1 MIVYN
6 NLFKKYLAG
15 EIESNLGTFFYSQI
29 NSFLSLRKS
38 PFNSSFQYEVLVKI
52 DFYNSFSETKKESL
66 NYRLGFNDPI
76 LYDLFKNNEANIRRF
91 NKLIELFEEKTDGL
105 NDLFN
110 DVFLLDMYNEYT
122 IK

>member
-6 NLFKKYLAG
+6 NLFEKYLTD
-15 EIESNLGTFFYSQI
+15 EIKSNLDTVFYSQI

-38 PFNSSFQYEVLVKI
+38 PFNSNFQYEILVKI

-66 NYRLGFNDPI
+66 DYRLGFNDSS
-76 LYDLFKNNEANIRRF
+76 LYDLFKNDENNVRKAL
-91 NKLIELFEEKTDGL
+91 KLIELFEEKTDGL

-110 DVFLLDMYNEYT
+110 DIFLLDMYNEYIT
-122 IK
+122 K

>member
-6 NLFKKYLAG
+6 NLFEKYLAD
-15 EIESNLGTFFYSQI
+15 EIENNLDSVFYSQI

-38 PFNSSFQYEVLVKI
+38 PFNSNFQYEVLVKI

-66 NYRLGFNDPI
+66 NYRLGFNDSS
-76 LYDLFKNNEANIRRF
+76 LYDIFKNSENNARKAI
-91 NKLIELFEEKTDGL
+91 KLIELFENKTDSL

-110 DVFLLDMYNEYT
+110 DIFLLDMYNKYAT
-122 IK
+122 K

>member
-6 NLFKKYLAG
+6 NLFEKYLTD
-15 EIESNLGTFFYSQI
+15 EIKSNLDTVFYSQI

-38 PFNSSFQYEVLVKI
+38 PFKSNFQYEVLVKI
-52 DFYNSFSETKKESL
+52 VFYNSFSETKKESL
-66 NYRLGFNDPI
+66 DYRLGFNDSS
-76 LYDLFKNNEANIRRF
+76 LYDLFKNDENNVRKAI
-91 NKLIELFEEKTDGL
+91 KLIELFEKKTDSL

-110 DVFLLDMYNEYT
+110 DIFLLDMYNEYT

>member
-6 NLFKKYLAG
+6 NLFEKYLSD
-15 EIESNLGTFFYSQI
+15 EIKNSLDSVFYSQI

-66 NYRLGFNDPI
+66 NYRLGFNDSS
-76 LYDLFKNNEANIRRF
+76 LYDLFKSSENNVRKAI
-91 NKLIELFEEKTDGL
+91 KLIELFEEKTDSL

-110 DVFLLDMYNEYT
+110 DIFLLDMYNEYVT
-122 IK
+122 K

>member
-6 NLFKKYLAG
+6 NLFEEYLAN
-15 EIESNLGTFFYSQI
+15 EIESSIGTFFYSQI

-66 NYRLGFNDPI
+66 NYKLGFNDSS
-76 LYDLFKNNEANIRRF
+76 LYDLFKNGENNVRKAL
-91 NKLIELFEEKTDGL
+91 KLIELFEKKTDSL

-110 DVFLLDMYNEYT
+110 DIFLLDMYNEYVT
-122 IK
+122 K